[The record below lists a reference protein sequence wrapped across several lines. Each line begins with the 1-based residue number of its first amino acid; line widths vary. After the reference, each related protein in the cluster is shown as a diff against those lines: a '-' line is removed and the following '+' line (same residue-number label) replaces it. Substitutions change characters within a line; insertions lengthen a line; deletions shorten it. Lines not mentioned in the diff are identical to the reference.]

1 MKKRG
6 NRVGYRVNCFSMIVF
21 SIVATLT
28 RIGKIVKAICSSFGD
43 RNNMF
48 NRKGVWREI
57 SLRKTVFTTK
67 SGALADF
74 FFLGFANPFRHSNQ
88 L

>member
-1 MKKRG
+1 MKKGG

-28 RIGKIVKAICSSFGD
+28 RIGEILKAICSSFGD
-43 RNNMF
+43 GNNMF

-57 SLRKTVFTTK
+57 SLRKTVFTTI
-67 SGALADF
+67 SGALAKL
-74 FFLGFANPFRHSNQ
+74 FFLGFTDSLRHSH
-88 L
+88 LL